1 LSKPEDQMGK
11 NLAVTNLLAFVSVI
25 EAMRPSTRLMNRMA
39 LEMLE
44 HQGVVQ
50 KQLPSFARQ

>member
-1 LSKPEDQMGK
+1 MGK

-50 KQLPSFARQ
+50 IQLPR